1 MLDADAEDAFEP
13 IHPARRSSGLLPV
26 KSSTTGKS
34 CLDVQQAFEDPGI
47 DAAGAAALA
56 GQPYLLVAGFS

>member
-34 CLDVQQAFEDPGI
+34 RLDVRQAFEDPGT